1 MGWYRHLYI
10 VLSESLAIFK
20 GRLLSFI
27 STIQSKVYNIFDPIG
42 MKLLT
47 HLHLS
52 CSHLNGHHCYHFSH
66 FDRFYRF
73 DLINSVKS
81 VSDDFESF
89 SDDVKSNYNMYK
101 KYWKVLWIAFW
112 VRFLIFTENQLII
125 SLLLPFFY

>member
-1 MGWYRHLYI
+1 
-10 VLSESLAIFK
+10 
-20 GRLLSFI
+20 
-27 STIQSKVYNIFDPIG
+27 

-73 DLINSVKS
+73 GLINSVKS

-101 KYWKVLWIAFW
+101 KY
-112 VRFLIFTENQLII
+112 
-125 SLLLPFFY
+125 

>member
-1 MGWYRHLYI
+1 
-10 VLSESLAIFK
+10 
-20 GRLLSFI
+20 
-27 STIQSKVYNIFDPIG
+27 

-73 DLINSVKS
+73 DLINSGKS

-101 KYWKVLWIAFW
+101 KY
-112 VRFLIFTENQLII
+112 
-125 SLLLPFFY
+125 